1 MKTNIPVLTRRQML
15 KFGALTLSGFE
26 LLPMLRPFAVKA
38 SQKANP
44 RGSADYCIFVFLQGG
59 PSHIDSFDLKE
70 GRWTPQDFDV
80 RTIQPGVRIPVGLYP
95 KLSRTFDR
103 LCHYQVAGSL
113 GERARSSHVLHAR
126 RPSAQSGAG
135 PRDACTWRCG
145 GL

>member
-1 MKTNIPVLTRRQML
+1 MTPGWNRVREMPRGHRKGVAMKMNIPILTRRQML

-38 SQKANP
+38 GEKAHP

-80 RTIQPGVRIPVGLYP
+80 RTVQPGLRIPV
-95 KLSRTFDR
+95 
-103 LCHYQVAGSL
+103 
-113 GERARSSHVLHAR
+113 
-126 RPSAQSGAG
+126 
-135 PRDACTWRCG
+135 
-145 GL
+145 

>member
-26 LLPMLRPFAVKA
+26 LLPMLRPFVVKA

-80 RTIQPGVRIPVGLYP
+80 CLWWIGTEQQLEAAAR
-95 KLSRTFDR
+95 FCAEFR
-103 LCHYQVAGSL
+103 LHDVAV
-113 GERARSSHVLHAR
+113 H
-126 RPSAQSGAG
+126 
-135 PRDACTWRCG
+135 
-145 GL
+145 